1 MKKPDRAS
9 LVDKVAVKRVR
20 VSDRVLDALIRDVR
34 EGKLRAGDRLPTEVQ
49 IAKTLGVGRS
59 SVREAISALEMAGIV
74 EVSPRRGTALAHGVA
89 NTLTQE
95 LSAEITRNLIRDF
108 YELRATIES
117 EAAGRAATLANEE
130 QLRSIQL
137 AHQKVLEKIDAN
149 KSWFDA
155 NTDFHLAVAR
165 ASGNVAFVYALRAIL
180 KSYRGVRETINRL
193 SSTPVED
200 IRDHTEILE
209 AIEARDPQRAAAAMD
224 RHLRATIRRLD
235 DETVP

>member
-1 MKKPDRAS
+1 MKELSRAS
-9 LVDKVAVKRVR
+9 VVDRVAVKRVR

-34 EGKLRAGDRLPTEVQ
+34 EGKLRAGDRLPTEIQ

-74 EVSPRRGTALAHGVA
+74 ESSPKRGTKLADGVA

-95 LSAEITRNLIRDF
+95 LSVEITKNLIRDF
-108 YELRATIES
+108 YDLRATIES
-117 EAAGRAATLANEE
+117 EAASKAATLANDE
-130 QLRSIQL
+130 QLHAIRL
-137 AHQKVLEKIDAN
+137 AHQKVLERINAE

-165 ASGNVAFVYALRAIL
+165 ASGNIAFVYALRAIL
-180 KSYRGVRETINRL
+180 KSYRGVREAINRL
-193 SSTPVED
+193 SSTPIED

-209 AIEARDPQRAAAAMD
+209 AIEARDPKRAADAMG
-224 RHLRATIRRLD
+224 RHLRATILRLD
-235 DETVP
+235 DETVS